1 MAKQF
6 TASFSKLKNFEQC
19 AFRHQQVDLLKK
31 YVEKSDQLEWGEK
44 VHKAFENAF
53 LRNQALPEDM
63 KPWEKWVKI
72 AKRLPGEHLVE
83 EKWALTRDLQPT
95 EYFGP
100 RVWWRGRGD
109 FVALQEKTAA
119 ILDWKTG
126 QQKHDSDQLVL
137 CAACLFAYH
146 PKLERIRCTFI
157 WLPDDC
163 PSSDTYNRAD
173 VANALKN
180 GLLDRINAM
189 EHAAINQ
196 IYPKRPSGLCVRHC
210 PVDVCEFHKK
220 GSPR

>member
-1 MAKQF
+1 MSKQF
-6 TASFSKLKNFEQC
+6 TASFSKLRNFETC
-19 AFRHQQVDLLKK
+19 PHKHQQVDLLKR
-31 YVEKSDQLEWGEK
+31 YTETSEQLVWGNR
-44 VHKAFENAF
+44 VHEAFENAF
-53 LRNQALPEDM
+53 KHNRPLPEDM

-72 AKRLPGEHLVE
+72 AKRLPGEHLIE

-109 FVALQEKTAA
+109 FVALQETTAA

-126 QQKHDSDQLVL
+126 GMKHDSDQLVL
-137 CAACLFAYH
+137 CALCLFAYH
-146 PKLERIRCTFI
+146 SSLQRIRCTFV

-163 PSSDTYNRAD
+163 PSSDTYTRED

-180 GLLDRINAM
+180 GLLDRINAL
-189 EHAAINQ
+189 EHAAINN

-210 PVDVCEFHKK
+210 PVDCCNFYKV
-220 GSPR
+220 GTPR